1 MSYEMAATLAGIVL
15 TTVFSVLGKLL
26 WSKYEIMTGDIEDTI
41 ESNNKLSSEVGDLR
55 KDVEYLR
62 RDLSRYED
70 TTTKIFQML
79 DHIQENLSEI
89 KQTLAA
95 NQIK

>member
-26 WSKYEIMTGDIEDTI
+26 WSKYEIMTTDIEDTI

-70 TTTKIFQML
+70 TTTKIFTML

>member
-70 TTTKIFQML
+70 TTTKIFTML

>member
-1 MSYEMAATLAGIVL
+1 MAATLAGIVL

-26 WSKYEIMTGDIEDTI
+26 WSKYEVMTGDIEDTI

-70 TTTKIFQML
+70 TTTKIFTML

>member
-1 MSYEMAATLAGIVL
+1 MSYEMAATLAGLVL
-15 TTVFSVLGKLL
+15 TTIFSVLGKLL
-26 WSKYEIMTGDIEDTI
+26 WSKYEIMTTDIEDTI

>member
-1 MSYEMAATLAGIVL
+1 MSFELVATLVGIGVSA
-15 TTVFSVLGKLL
+15 VFSILGKLL
-26 WSKYEIMTGDIEDTI
+26 WSKYEQMYEDIEQAI
-41 ESNNKLSSEVGDLR
+41 ERVNRAEVEVSDLK

-62 RDLSRYED
+62 RDLGRYED
-70 TTTKIFQML
+70 TTDKIFKIL
-79 DHIQENLSEI
+79 DHIQEQLSEI

>member
-1 MSYEMAATLAGIVL
+1 MAATLAGIVL

-26 WSKYEIMTGDIEDTI
+26 WSKYEIMTSDIEDTI
-41 ESNNKLSSEVGDLR
+41 ESNNKLFSEVGDLR

>member
-26 WSKYEIMTGDIEDTI
+26 WSKYEIMTADIEDTI

-70 TTTKIFQML
+70 TTTKIFTML

>member
-1 MSYEMAATLAGIVL
+1 MAATLAGIVL

>member
-1 MSYEMAATLAGIVL
+1 MAATLAGIVL

-26 WSKYEIMTGDIEDTI
+26 WSKYEIMTADIEDTI

-70 TTTKIFQML
+70 TTTKIFTML

>member
-1 MSYEMAATLAGIVL
+1 MAATLAGIVL

-26 WSKYEIMTGDIEDTI
+26 WSKYEIMTADIEDTI
-41 ESNNKLSSEVGDLR
+41 EGNNKLSSEVGDLR

>member
-26 WSKYEIMTGDIEDTI
+26 WSKYEIMTADIEDTI

>member
-26 WSKYEIMTGDIEDTI
+26 WSKYEIMTADIEDTI
-41 ESNNKLSSEVGDLR
+41 EGNNKLSSEVGDLR

>member
-1 MSYEMAATLAGIVL
+1 MSFELIATLVGIAVSSIF
-15 TTVFSVLGKLL
+15 TVLGRLL
-26 WSKYEIMTGDIEDTI
+26 WSKYEQMYEDIEQAI
-41 ESNNKLSSEVGDLR
+41 ERVNRAEVELSDLK

-62 RDLSRYED
+62 RDLGRYED
-70 TTTKIFQML
+70 TTDKIFKIL
-79 DHIQENLSEI
+79 DHIQEQLSEI

>member
-15 TTVFSVLGKLL
+15 TTIFSVLGKLL
-26 WSKYEIMTGDIEDTI
+26 WSKYEIMTTDIEDTI

>member
-1 MSYEMAATLAGIVL
+1 MAATLAGIVL

-26 WSKYEIMTGDIEDTI
+26 WSKYEIMTADIEDTI

>member
-26 WSKYEIMTGDIEDTI
+26 WSKYEIMTTDIEDTI